1 MRDIQFWLRFKNK
14 QTNNSYVEESKMIG
28 QKCQEHKTKFLPKPE
43 CHTFQE
49 NTWNLV
55 QWDHPFDHSTQ
66 KAEWGRSLEVQ
77 G

>member
-1 MRDIQFWLRFKNK
+1 
-14 QTNNSYVEESKMIG
+14 MIG
-28 QKCQEHKTKFLPKPE
+28 QKFQEHKTKFLPKPE